1 MSLRLYRS
9 LAVLVL
15 ALALPATTQAQF
27 GSLIKKAKALRTN
40 VDSAKAVVDTSRTVV
55 TATKSAA
62 ADVMTGTTG
71 PATPPDSSGGA
82 AGAAGAGG
90 TGKSA
95 GGARHGGAKAGADVS
110 AGSAGSAAAG
120 GTAAP
125 APKRASGTAAA
136 GARTKASV
144 TNSSAATNP
153 TRSATPKPA
162 AVTPAAPAA
171 APAAA
176 SAPATRGA
184 PSTRAAPARSGGA
197 QMTEAEYGQFSRG
210 FAAEQATLKT
220 TPGDMAGALKAGV
233 AASGLNNNDYLMV
246 RQEAMMYAQFARANK
261 TDQAASLFSAQDLAV
276 LNAHKSEIIQRMA
289 P

>member
-82 AGAAGAGG
+82 AGAGG

-120 GTAAP
+120 GSAAP
-125 APKRASGTAAA
+125 ASKRGSGTAAA